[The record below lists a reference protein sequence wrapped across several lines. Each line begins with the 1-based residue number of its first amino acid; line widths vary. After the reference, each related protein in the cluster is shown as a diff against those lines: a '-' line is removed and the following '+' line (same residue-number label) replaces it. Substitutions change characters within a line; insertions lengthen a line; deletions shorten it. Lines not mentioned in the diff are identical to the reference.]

1 MYMKS
6 SIIKALN
13 QGMRVR
19 KADVRLL
26 MYLCPCFNRVGGIV
40 CVCRSVDSDAPPFA
54 IESHE

>member
-13 QGMRVR
+13 QGMRVH
-19 KADVRLL
+19 KVPVILL
-26 MYLCPCFNRVGGIV
+26 MYLCPCFNRVDEIA
-40 CVCRSVDSDAPPFA
+40 CIYRSVDSDAPPFA